1 MAIFLIVCLKLPSPQ
16 IYCFVLS
23 VGGRCKLSL
32 LLGEGNMEFAKHEVV
47 NLAIVVNISTNLSSF
62 FPCDFQAADSSPRL
76 LLQDVFPDH
85 FGDILMDVS

>member
-1 MAIFLIVCLKLPSPQ
+1 
-16 IYCFVLS
+16 
-23 VGGRCKLSL
+23 
-32 LLGEGNMEFAKHEVV
+32 MEFAKHEVV

-62 FPCDFQAADSSPRL
+62 FPCDFHAADSFPRL